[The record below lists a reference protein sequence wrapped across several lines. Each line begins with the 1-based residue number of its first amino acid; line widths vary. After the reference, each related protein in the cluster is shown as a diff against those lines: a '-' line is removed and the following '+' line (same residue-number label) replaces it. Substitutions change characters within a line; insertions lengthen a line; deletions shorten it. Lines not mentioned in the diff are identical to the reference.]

1 MIKVVENTLSEPTL
15 EKLKAFTRDGKQP
28 SGTNFF
34 SWDGNVTGVSNAIFK
49 FNLTDELK
57 ELVAKELIEKN
68 IVQFTPKRWDVAIQ
82 LNSRMAY
89 IPWHDDLNWAFT
101 ATVYL
106 NNEWDPEWG
115 GYFVYKDD
123 NEIKAIVPSY
133 NKSVSF
139 KPPFWH
145 SVLLTGINAPLR
157 ESLQIFV
164 REF

>member
-1 MIKVVENTLSEPTL
+1 MIKVVENTLSELTL

-34 SWDGNVTGVSNAIFK
+34 NWDAKVTGVSSAIFK
-49 FNLTDELK
+49 FSLTDELK

-68 IVQFTPKRWDVAIQ
+68 IIQSTPKQWNVAIQ

-89 IPWHDDLNWAFT
+89 IPWHDDATWVFT

-123 NEIKAIVPSY
+123 NEIKAIVPSH

-139 KPPFWH
+139 KTPFQH
-145 SVLLTGINAPLR
+145 SVLLTAINAPLR
-157 ESLQIFV
+157 ESLQIFIK
-164 REF
+164 EF